1 MFRKGNTANRLHW
14 QKPLTV
20 TVLLVLLIVGFS
32 FFVTSRIN
40 RREEE
45 NAFRI

>member
-1 MFRKGNTANRLHW
+1 MFRKGNTANRLRW